1 MDVRNCK
8 GCGKIFNYLCGA
20 PLCPTCLKKLDDKF
34 DQVKEYIYNNPGVGI
49 QEVSEENEVSVSQ
62 IKRWVREERLAFSND
77 SSIGLDCE
85 VCGKMIK
92 TGRFCNLCKDKMANK
107 LGNIYKEPEEDR
119 KKDTK
124 ENPRMRFLDQ

>member
-49 QEVSEENEVSVSQ
+49 QEVAEENEVSVSQ

-92 TGRFCNLCKDKMANK
+92 TGRFCNMCKDKMANK

>member
-49 QEVSEENEVSVSQ
+49 QEVAEENEVSVSQ